1 MSSPSSPD
9 ERKIARQHLRL
20 LAAVSTKLANCM
32 TVDDVVQ
39 TFVTEAHEAA
49 EALNTFLYLQ
59 NEPGDSTLRLA
70 TVRGVAPKTLDQFQQ
85 VALDSDLPVA
95 QAVRARK
102 PCWFTDHATLVREF
116 PTLDQQRINAQAL
129 MVVPVGVDG
138 AVIGAVAFSFG
149 DVKLWEIDEREFFIT
164 LVAQFVAALER
175 ARLLKAERDA
185 HQELEHS
192 SNAIRLLADVGTLLS
207 SSLDYEAVLRR
218 LTEVLVPAIADWC
231 AVDVLND
238 EGRIQRLA
246 AFHSDPAKIAFV
258 HALEQRYPGDPDAQ
272 HGVPNVLRTGQT
284 EWMADIPDTLLVAA
298 AKSDEHLQ
306 LVRSLGLRSYIAV
319 PLHARGRILGV
330 LSLVLAES
338 GRRYKR
344 NDVSFVEELAKR
356 ASLSVDNAK
365 LYTQQVAAHEALA
378 QQTRHALLM
387 GDVGTALTRSKSLRE
402 TLERSAE
409 AVVRHLGVACVRI
422 WTLHAESRVLELQA
436 SAGIHSH
443 VDGPLARIPV
453 GHLRIGQIAASG
465 SAYVTHA
472 LSDEPASN
480 PEWGDGLSS
489 FAGFPLIVGERVV
502 GVLALYSREHM
513 AASLLSGIAPLT
525 DAVAVGIERQ
535 RAEQRARA
543 ERDTLEVVNQ
553 VGHALA
559 AELDQETLVQAVTD
573 YSTRL
578 CGAAFGAFFYNVV
591 GPRGESY
598 TLYTISGVPRE
609 AFSKFPMPRNT
620 QVFAPTFTG
629 EAVVRVDDITRD
641 PRYGHNSPYS
651 GMPAGHLPVKSY
663 LAVPVISRSGKVIG
677 GLFFGHPQPAM
688 FTDRHEA
695 VVAGVAAQ
703 AATAMDNA
711 RLFKEAQ
718 HLITQL
724 DRSNKELDQFAY
736 VASHDLKAPLR
747 GIASVTEW
755 LEEDLGDVLTEAAR
769 SHFDLMRNRVSRM
782 EGLINGILDYSR
794 AGKVKTKT
802 EAVVLSS
809 LLNEVIE
816 LLSADTPAPIDVAC
830 EDIELRTERVPL
842 QQVLMN
848 LLGNALK
855 HAKHPGLQVRV
866 RAEPRGDFVQVSVA
880 DNGPGIAPRFHDRIW
895 GIFQTLEPRDS
906 VEGTGI
912 GLSVVKKL
920 VEAKGGSVRLIS
932 DEGAGATFVFTW
944 PLTERSE

>member
-20 LAAVSTKLANCM
+20 LASVSTKLANCM

-49 EALNTFLYLQ
+49 DALSTFLYFRENPSDDAVQL
-59 NEPGDSTLRLA
+59 TA
-70 TVRGVAPKTLDQFQQ
+70 VRGVAPKILSHYQR
-85 VALDSDLPVA
+85 VALDTDLPVA
-95 QAVRARK
+95 QAMRAQK
-102 PCWFTDHATLVREF
+102 PCWVTDHESLVREF
-116 PTLDQQRINAQAL
+116 PSLDYQGGSAQAL
-129 MVVPVGVDG
+129 MVVPVIVDG
-138 AVIGAVAFSFG
+138 AVVGAVAFSFC
-149 DVKLWEIDEREFFIT
+149 DAKLWEIDEREFFVT

-175 ARLLKAERDA
+175 ARLLRLERDA
-185 HQELEHS
+185 HQELERS
-192 SNAIRLLADVGTLLS
+192 SNAIRLMADVGTLLS
-207 SSLDYEAVLRR
+207 SSLDYEAVLSK

-231 AVDVLND
+231 AVDVLNE

-258 HALEQRYPGDPDAQ
+258 HAIEQRYPGDPNAK
-272 HGVPNVLRTGQT
+272 HGVANVLRTGQT
-284 EWMADIPDTLLVAA
+284 EWMADIPDAVLVAG
-298 AKSDEHLQ
+298 AKSEEHLE

-319 PLHARGRILGV
+319 PLQARGRILGV
-330 LSLVLAES
+330 LSLVMAES
-338 GRRYKR
+338 GRRYTQQ
-344 NDVSFVEELAKR
+344 DVTFVEELAKR

-365 LYTQQVAAHEALA
+365 LYTQQTSAHEALA
-378 QQTRHALLM
+378 DQTRHALLV
-387 GDVGTALTRSKSLRE
+387 GDVGTALTRSKNLRE

-409 AVVRHLGVACVRI
+409 AVVRHLGVACARL
-422 WTLHAESRVLELQA
+422 WTLNAESRVLELQA
-436 SAGIHSH
+436 SAGGNPIDAAS
-443 VDGPLARIPV
+443 ARIPV
-453 GHLRIGQIAASG
+453 GHSTIGHIAASG
-465 SAYVTHA
+465 SVHVTDA
-472 LSDEPASN
+472 LSDEPDCNVEGS
-480 PEWGDGLSS
+480 EGLAS
-489 FAGFPLIVGERVV
+489 FAGFPLIVDERVV
-502 GVLALYSREHM
+502 GVLALYSHERLPERILS
-513 AASLLSGIAPLT
+513 SLAPIT
-525 DAVAVGIERQ
+525 DAIAVGIERQ
-535 RAEQRARA
+535 RAEARARA

-553 VGHALA
+553 VGQALA

-591 GPRGESY
+591 GPGGESY

-620 QVFAPTFTG
+620 QVFAPTFNG
-629 EAVVRVDDITRD
+629 ECIVRVDDITKD
-641 PRYGHNSPYS
+641 PRYGHNAPRS
-651 GMPAGHLPVKSY
+651 GMPVGHLPVKSY
-663 LAVPVISRSGKVIG
+663 LAVPVISRSGNVIG

-695 VVAGVAAQ
+695 VIAGVAAQ

-724 DRSNKELDQFAY
+724 DRSNRELDEFAY

-755 LEEDLGDVLTEAAR
+755 LEEDLESILTETAR
-769 SHFDLMRNRVSRM
+769 HHFNLMRNRVTRM

-794 AGKVKTKT
+794 AGKVRTKV

-809 LLNEVIE
+809 LLSEVVE
-816 LLSADTPAPIDVAC
+816 LLSPDAKATIDVAC
-830 EDIELRTERVPL
+830 DGIELCTERVPL

-855 HAKHPGLQVRV
+855 HAKHPDLRV
-866 RAEPRGDFVQVSVA
+866 HVKAEPRGDFVRVSVT
-880 DNGPGIAPRFHDRIW
+880 DNGPGIAPRFHERVW
-895 GIFQTLEPRDS
+895 GIFQTLQPRDS

-920 VEAKGGSVRLIS
+920 VEAKGGSVQLHS

-944 PLTERSE
+944 PLSERSE